1 MAEVLGVTAG
11 LVSIVQTF
19 NNAFLAFGGA
29 GIAEHHRLLSEYS
42 VHMRILNHCIGII
55 QSCCEGPLLETVLEV
70 AKQCAEIGHEL
81 AYRNE
86 KATGKNGKKRIVY
99 ALASFDKLLALH
111 KDFKSYV
118 SWLHQLVQR

>member
-1 MAEVLGVTAG
+1 MAEVLGVTAA
-11 LVSIVQTF
+11 LLSIIQNF
-19 NNAFLAFGGA
+19 NYAFLADGGA
-29 GIAEHHRLLSEYS
+29 GVAEHHRLLSEYS

-55 QSCCEGPLLETVLEV
+55 QSCRKGDLLETVLEV
-70 AKQCAEIGHEL
+70 AKQCAEIGQEL

-86 KATGKNGKKRIVY
+86 KVAGKNGRKRIVY